1 MPSSSWNGDDHAFAA
16 AQRAVLEA
24 IALGQPLAQVL
35 HAIVELIEAQSSGM
49 MCSIVLIEHGGRIR
63 HIAAPHLPSE
73 YIQAIDGAQIGP
85 QAGSCGTA
93 AYTRKPVIVEDVA
106 THPAWTD
113 YRNLALSHGLRACW
127 STPIAAPDG
136 QVLATFAIYYR
147 EIRRPTAQELE
158 WIEVGTYL
166 AYVALASERARLSQI
181 EQHRMQAEVRHAEKL
196 RAIILDS
203 VDDAIYYL
211 QVEGEGLYR
220 FMSVN
225 RAFTRLFGVA
235 EAEIAGK
242 MLHELL
248 PVEIRES
255 TLEKYAQAVKTGQRQ
270 RWELPMPGRAG
281 EKYGEVV
288 LIPLFDADGR
298 CTNFVATVH
307 DMTARVQEYKQRE
320 VLQGKLHQA
329 QRMQALGTLA
339 GGIAHDFNNIIA
351 AVGGNASLLLDEL
364 PERVNSRKYALEI
377 QKASTRASELVRQIL
392 TFSSGAPPAYDVFD
406 PTVVTNEALHL
417 LRATLPSAIEIRTSF
432 ASNLPGIKADSTQF
446 HQILI
451 NLMTNA
457 AHAYDTGGVVE
468 ISLDAVTSSEVE
480 AARATRMAPGECLR
494 LRVTDHGCGMD
505 TATLKR
511 VFEPFFTTRPHGE
524 GTGLGLSVV
533 HGIVESHGGAIDID
547 SKLGAGTC
555 VSVYLPAVRERVA
568 PSASKTP
575 ASGRGEHVMYVDDE
589 ESLVILME
597 RALTKMGY
605 RVSGYTDAETALRA
619 FRQESSQFDVV
630 ITDIAMPGMAG
641 PEFAAKLREVCGDV
655 PIIMTSGY
663 IRAEDRQSAKRLGIN
678 QLVYKSNT
686 IEELAEVLGNEIVAM
701 RSR

>member
-1 MPSSSWNGDDHAFAA
+1 MPSSSRNEDDHAFAA

-24 IALGQPLAQVL
+24 IALGHPLAQVL
-35 HAIVELIEAQSSGM
+35 QTIVELIEAQSPGM
-49 MCSIVLIEHGGRIR
+49 MCSIVLIEDGARIR

-73 YIQAIDGAQIGP
+73 YTQAIDGAQIGP

-93 AYTRKPVIVEDVA
+93 AYTRKPVIVEDI
-106 THPAWTD
+106 TKHPAWTD
-113 YRNLALSHGLRACW
+113 YRDLALSHGLRACW
-127 STPIAAPDG
+127 STPIIAPDG

-147 EIRRPTAQELE
+147 ETRRPTAQESE

-181 EQHRMQAEVRHAEKL
+181 EQHRMEAEVRHAEKL

-220 FMSVN
+220 FISVN

-235 EAEIAGK
+235 ETEIAGK

-248 PVEIRES
+248 PNEMRES
-255 TLEKYAQAVKTGQRQ
+255 TLEKYAAAVRTGQRQ

-281 EKYGEVV
+281 EKYGEIV
-288 LIPLFDADGR
+288 LIPLFDAEGR
-298 CTNFVATVH
+298 CTNFVGTVH
-307 DMTARVQEYKQRE
+307 DLTARVQEYKDRE
-320 VLQGKLHQA
+320 ALQSKLHQA

-351 AVGGNASLLLDEL
+351 AIGGNASLLLDEL
-364 PERVNSRKYALEI
+364 PKGGNSSKYALEI
-377 QKASTRASELVRQIL
+377 QKASMRATELVRQIL

-406 PTVVTNEALHL
+406 ATIVTNEALQL
-417 LRATLPSAIEIRTSF
+417 LRATLPSGIEVRTSF
-432 ASNLPGIKADSTQF
+432 GSNLPGIRADSTQF

-451 NLMTNA
+451 NLVTNA

-480 AARATRMAPGECLR
+480 AVCATQIAPGEYLR
-494 LRVTDHGCGMD
+494 LRVTDHGCGMNA
-505 TATLKR
+505 ATLKR

-533 HGIVESHGGAIDID
+533 HGIVESHKGVIDID
-547 SKLGAGTC
+547 SELGTGTS
-555 VSVYLPAVRERVA
+555 VSVYLPAVRDPVVT
-568 PSASKTP
+568 SAGKTS

-597 RALTKMGY
+597 RALTKRGY
-605 RVSGYTDAETALRA
+605 RVSGYMDAETALSD
-619 FRQESSQFDVV
+619 FRQRSPQFDVV
-630 ITDIAMPGMAG
+630 ITDIAMPGMSG
-641 PEFAAKLREVCGDV
+641 PEFAAKLRDIRGDV

-663 IRAEDRQSAKRLGIN
+663 IRAEDRESAKRVGVN

-686 IEELAEVLGNEIVAM
+686 IEELAEVLAKEIVSM

>member
-1 MPSSSWNGDDHAFAA
+1 MA
-16 AQRAVLEA
+16 
-24 IALGQPLAQVL
+24 
-35 HAIVELIEAQSSGM
+35 
-49 MCSIVLIEHGGRIR
+49 
-63 HIAAPHLPSE
+63 
-73 YIQAIDGAQIGP
+73 
-85 QAGSCGTA
+85 
-93 AYTRKPVIVEDVA
+93 
-106 THPAWTD
+106 
-113 YRNLALSHGLRACW
+113 
-127 STPIAAPDG
+127 
-136 QVLATFAIYYR
+136 
-147 EIRRPTAQELE
+147 
-158 WIEVGTYL
+158 
-166 AYVALASERARLSQI
+166 
-181 EQHRMQAEVRHAEKL
+181 
-196 RAIILDS
+196 
-203 VDDAIYYL
+203 
-211 QVEGEGLYR
+211 
-220 FMSVN
+220 
-225 RAFTRLFGVA
+225 
-235 EAEIAGK
+235 
-242 MLHELL
+242 
-248 PVEIRES
+248 
-255 TLEKYAQAVKTGQRQ
+255 
-270 RWELPMPGRAG
+270 GRAG
-281 EKYGEVV
+281 EKYGEIV
-288 LIPLFDADGR
+288 LIPLFDAEGR
-298 CTNFVATVH
+298 CTNFVGTVH
-307 DMTARVQEYKQRE
+307 DLTARVQEYKQRE

-364 PERVNSRKYALEI
+364 PEGTNSRKYALEI

-392 TFSSGAPPAYDVFD
+392 TFSRGAPPAYDVFD
-406 PTVVTNEALHL
+406 PAIVTNEALHL

-432 ASNLPGIKADSTQF
+432 APNLPGIKADSTQF

-457 AHAYDTGGVVE
+457 AHAYGTGGVVE
-468 ISLDAVTSSEVE
+468 ICLDAVTSSEVE
-480 AARATRMAPGECLR
+480 AACATRIAVGEYLR

-505 TATLKR
+505 SATLKR

-547 SKLGAGTC
+547 SKLGAGTS
-555 VSVYLPAVRERVA
+555 VSVYLPAVREPVV

-575 ASGRGEHVMYVDDE
+575 ALGRGERVMYVDDE

-605 RVSGYTDAETALRA
+605 RVSGYTDAEGALRE
-619 FRQESSQFDVV
+619 FRQEASQIDVV

-641 PEFAAKLREVCGDV
+641 PEFAAKLREVREDV

-686 IEELAEVLGNEIVAM
+686 IEELAEVLAKEIVAM

>member
-35 HAIVELIEAQSSGM
+35 NTIVELIEAQSSGM
-49 MCSIVLIEHGGRIR
+49 MCSIVLIEDGGRIR

-73 YIQAIDGAQIGP
+73 YTQAIDGAQIGP

-93 AYTRKPVIVEDVA
+93 AYTHKPVIVEDIA
-106 THPAWTD
+106 KHPAWTD
-113 YRNLALSHGLRACW
+113 YRDLALSHGLRACW
-127 STPIAAPDG
+127 STPIIAPDG
-136 QVLATFAIYYR
+136 RVLATFAIYYR

-181 EQHRMQAEVRHAEKL
+181 EQHRMEAEVRHAEKL

-220 FMSVN
+220 FLSVN

-235 EAEIAGK
+235 ESEIAGK

-248 PVEIRES
+248 PVEMRES
-255 TLEKYAQAVKTGQRQ
+255 TLEKYAAAVRTGQRQ

-281 EKYGEVV
+281 EKYGEIV
-288 LIPLFDADGR
+288 LIPLFDAQGR
-298 CTNFVATVH
+298 CTNFVGTVH
-307 DMTARVQEYKQRE
+307 DLTARVQEYKERE
-320 VLQGKLHQA
+320 VLQSKLHQA

-351 AVGGNASLLLDEL
+351 AIGGNANLLLDEL
-364 PERVNSRKYALEI
+364 PEGGSSRKYALEI
-377 QKASTRASELVRQIL
+377 QKASTRACELVRQIL

-406 PTVVTNEALHL
+406 ATIVTNEALHL
-417 LRATLPSAIEIRTSF
+417 LRATLPAGIDVRTRF

-451 NLMTNA
+451 NLVANA

-468 ISLDAVTSSEVE
+468 ISLDAVTSGEVE
-480 AARATRMAPGECLR
+480 AACATRVRPGEYLR
-494 LRVTDHGCGMD
+494 VKVTDHGCGMD
-505 TATLKR
+505 AATLKR

-533 HGIVESHGGAIDID
+533 HGIVESHKGVIDID
-547 SKLGAGTC
+547 SEVGAGTS
-555 VSVYLPAVRERVA
+555 VSVYLPAVREPVV
-568 PSASKTP
+568 PSAGKTA
-575 ASGRGEHVMYVDDE
+575 ASGRGEQVMYVDDE

-605 RVSGYTDAETALRA
+605 RVSGYTDAEAALSD
-619 FRQESSQFDVV
+619 FRQRSSRLDVV
-630 ITDIAMPGMAG
+630 ITDIAMPGMSG
-641 PEFAAKLREVCGDV
+641 PEFAAKLRDIRADV

-663 IRAEDRQSAKRLGIN
+663 IRAEDRESAKKLGVN

-686 IEELAEVLGNEIVAM
+686 IEELAEVLANEIVSM